1 MFFLFV
7 ILSKS
12 NLKIMKKIFLLL
24 SILLASSLSY
34 CQSCCQLAFAS
45 NDGNMAEFASNEKFI
60 ASHQIPLEYK
70 HTSLVGGEMI
80 TFKTSETLD
89 GNAYFVKSKIKSN
102 KWLFV
107 YQEWWGLNDYI
118 KKQSDILYNEMGGNV
133 NVLAVDM
140 YDGKVATTR
149 EDASKY
155 MQGANEKRLETIVN
169 GALSYAGKKAK
180 VASIGWCFGGGWSL
194 KSAILSKKQAI
205 GSVMYYG
212 MPVQDVEKL
221 KTLNC
226 DILGLFATEE
236 WISKKVIEEFAAN
249 MKTANKSLNY
259 KIFEAAHAFA
269 NPSNAKFDEKASTE
283 ANGMALKFLKE
294 KFKLK

>member
-1 MFFLFV
+1 
-7 ILSKS
+7 
-12 NLKIMKKIFLLL
+12 MKKIILMLLVAL
-24 SILLASSLSY
+24 TTSLSY
-34 CQSCCQLAFAS
+34 SQSCCQLAFAS
-45 NDGNMAEFASNEKFI
+45 NDGNMSEFTTDKNFV
-60 ASHQIPLEYK
+60 ASHQLPLEYK
-70 HTSLVGGEMI
+70 HNSLVGGEMI
-80 TFKTSETLD
+80 TFKTTDVTD
-89 GNAYFVKSKIKSN
+89 GNAYFVKSKTKSK

-107 YQEWWGLNDYI
+107 YQEWWGLNDHI
-118 KKQSDILYNEMGGNV
+118 KKQADILYNEMGGNV
-133 NVLAVDM
+133 NVLAIDM

-149 EDASKY
+149 EDAAKY
-155 MQGANEKRLETIVN
+155 MQSADEKRLENIVN
-169 GALSYAGKKAK
+169 GALAYAGKKAK

-226 DILGLFATEE
+226 EVLGLFATEE
-236 WISKKVIEEFAAN
+236 WISKKVIEEFAVN

-259 KIFEAAHAFA
+259 KIFEAEHAFA
-269 NPSNAKFDEKASTE
+269 NPSNPKFDEKAATE
-283 ANGMALKFLKE
+283 ANAMAVKFLKE

>member
-1 MFFLFV
+1 
-7 ILSKS
+7 
-12 NLKIMKKIFLLL
+12 MKKLFLTLSVLIFT
-24 SILLASSLSY
+24 SISFS
-34 CQSCCQLAFAS
+34 QSCCQLAFAS
-45 NDGNMAEFASNEKFI
+45 NEGNMAKFTTDENFV
-60 ASHQIPLEYK
+60 ASHQIPLAYN
-70 HTSLVGGEMI
+70 HYSLVGGEMI
-80 TFKTSETLD
+80 TFKTNDVTD
-89 GNAYFVKSKIKSN
+89 GNAYLVKSKTKSN

-107 YQEWWGLNDYI
+107 YQEWWGLNDHI
-118 KKQSDILYNEMGGNV
+118 KKQADILYNEMGGNV
-133 NVLAVDM
+133 NVLAIDM

-149 EDASKY
+149 EDAAKY
-155 MQGANEKRLETIVN
+155 MQGADEKRLENIVT
-169 GALSYAGKKAK
+169 GALTYVGKKAK

-226 DILGLFATEE
+226 EVLGLFATEE
-236 WISKKVIEEFAAN
+236 WISKKIIEEFADN

-269 NPSNAKFDEKASTE
+269 NPSNPKFDEKAATE
-283 ANGMALKFLKE
+283 ANAMAVKFLKE

>member
-1 MFFLFV
+1 
-7 ILSKS
+7 
-12 NLKIMKKIFLLL
+12 MKKLFLTLSVLIFT
-24 SILLASSLSY
+24 SISFS
-34 CQSCCQLAFAS
+34 QSCCQLAFAS
-45 NDGNMAEFASNEKFI
+45 NEGNMAEFTTDENFV
-60 ASHQIPLEYK
+60 ASHQIPLVYN
-70 HTSLVGGEMI
+70 HNSLVGGEMI
-80 TFKTSETLD
+80 TFKTSDVTD
-89 GNAYFVKSKIKSN
+89 GNAYFVKSKTKSN

-107 YQEWWGLNDYI
+107 YQEWWGLNEHI
-118 KKQSDILYNEMGGNV
+118 KKQADILYNEMGGNV
-133 NVLAVDM
+133 NVLAIDM

-149 EDASKY
+149 EDAAKY
-155 MQGANEKRLETIVN
+155 MQGADEKRLENIVT
-169 GALSYAGKKAK
+169 GALAYAGKKAK

-194 KSAILSKKQAI
+194 KSAILSKKQAV

-226 DILGLFATEE
+226 EVLGLFATEE
-236 WISKKVIEEFAAN
+236 WISKQIIEEFAAN

-269 NPSNAKFDEKASTE
+269 NPSNPKFDEKAATE
-283 ANGMALKFLKE
+283 ANAMAVKFLKE

>member
-1 MFFLFV
+1 
-7 ILSKS
+7 
-12 NLKIMKKIFLLL
+12 MKKIILTLLVVL
-24 SILLASSLSY
+24 TTSLSY
-34 CQSCCQLAFAS
+34 SQSCCQLAFAS
-45 NDGNMAEFASNEKFI
+45 NEGNMSEFTTDENFV
-60 ASHQIPLEYK
+60 ASHQIPLEYN
-70 HTSLVGGEMI
+70 HNSLVGGEMI
-80 TFKTSETLD
+80 TFKTTDVTD
-89 GNAYFVKSKIKSN
+89 GNGYLVKSKIKSN

-107 YQEWWGLNDYI
+107 YQEWWGLNDHI
-118 KKQSDILYNEMGGNV
+118 KKQADILYNEMGGNV
-133 NVLAVDM
+133 NVLAIDM

-149 EDASKY
+149 EDAAKY
-155 MQGANEKRLETIVN
+155 MQSADEKRLENIVN
-169 GALSYAGKKAK
+169 GALAYAGKKAK

-226 DILGLFATEE
+226 EVLGLFATEE
-236 WISKKVIEEFAAN
+236 WISKKVIEEFAVN

-259 KIFEAAHAFA
+259 KIFEAEHAFA
-269 NPSNAKFDEKASTE
+269 NPSNPKFDEKAATE
-283 ANGMALKFLKE
+283 ANAMAVKFLKE

>member
-1 MFFLFV
+1 
-7 ILSKS
+7 
-12 NLKIMKKIFLLL
+12 MKKTILTLLVVL
-24 SILLASSLSY
+24 TTTLSY
-34 CQSCCQLAFAS
+34 SQSCCQLAFAS
-45 NDGNMAEFASNEKFI
+45 NEGNMAEFTTDENFVS
-60 ASHQIPLEYK
+60 SHQIPLEYT
-70 HTSLVGGEMI
+70 HNSSVGGEMI
-80 TFKTSETLD
+80 TFKTKDITD
-89 GNAYFVKSKIKSN
+89 GNAYLVKSKTKSN

-107 YQEWWGLNDYI
+107 YQEWWGLNDHI
-118 KKQSDILYNEMGGNV
+118 KKQADILYNEMGGNV
-133 NVLAVDM
+133 NVLAIDM

-149 EDASKY
+149 EDAAKY
-155 MQGANEKRLETIVN
+155 MQGADEKRLENIVN
-169 GALSYAGKKAK
+169 GALAYAGKKAK

-194 KSAILSKKQAI
+194 KSAILSKKQAV

-226 DILGLFATEE
+226 EVLGLFATEE

-269 NPSNAKFDEKASTE
+269 NPSNPKFDEKAATE
-283 ANGMALKFLKE
+283 ANAMAVKFLKE